1 VVKKIKVSSGKFLG
15 DEGSRVA
22 KTAIVGAVI
31 GSSLYHA
38 TVVLPYGTYKHVC
51 LALFQNFL
59 NKVAPELPEN
69 PMVDRVGAGALFTA
83 FGYLTWSFGK
93 LFKDKL
99 ELEQEQ
105 DTSSEN
111 KTKFTL
117 NDMKRFVLEEF

>member
-1 VVKKIKVSSGKFLG
+1 MG

-22 KTAIVGAVI
+22 KTAIVGAAL

-38 TVVLPYGTYKHVC
+38 TVVFPYGTYKHVC
-51 LALFQNFL
+51 LAVFRNFL

-69 PMVDRVGAGALFTA
+69 PMVDRVGAGVLFAA

-93 LFKDKL
+93 LLKEKL
-99 ELEQEQ
+99 LEQEHEQEQ

-117 NDMKRFVLEEF
+117 NDMNRFVLEEL